1 MVAVDSCLSIFSTS
15 CSEVTPLL
23 FPHSVNTF
31 SFSPCG
37 RFLLAGL
44 QNGSMQ
50 FVYLPFKKVLTG
62 QPLAQ
67 SSDDLACFASF
78 FFTGDSEKAIMVLV
92 TNTRQIFTFNNVQLN
107 FFHKALT
114 AGDLESLKGAQAKI
128 GTNITHT
135 TIRTVNSCVTV
146 IFLPQRKSSLGGR
159 GY

>member
-1 MVAVDSCLSIFSTS
+1 
-15 CSEVTPLL
+15 
-23 FPHSVNTF
+23 
-31 SFSPCG
+31 
-37 RFLLAGL
+37 
-44 QNGSMQ
+44 MQ

-67 SSDDLACFASF
+67 SSDDLACPTFASS
-78 FFTGDSEKAIMVLV
+78 FFTGDSEKATMVLV
-92 TNTRQIFTFNNVQLN
+92 THTGQIFTFNNVELE

-114 AGDLESLKGAQAKI
+114 AGDLESLKGAQARI
-128 GTNITHT
+128 ETNITNT